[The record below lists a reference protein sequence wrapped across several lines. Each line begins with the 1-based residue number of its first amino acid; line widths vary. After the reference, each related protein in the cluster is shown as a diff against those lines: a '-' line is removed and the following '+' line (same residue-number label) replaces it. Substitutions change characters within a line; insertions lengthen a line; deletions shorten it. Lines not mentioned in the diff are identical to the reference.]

1 MRRDA
6 AINTKSE
13 DICAEPAAKAMTRQ
27 NQKRSQDQDGDAATQ
42 GRQKRHRG
50 DPESPTTNGRGV
62 LGCAYQFMAGIAG
75 TTRTALY
82 RSLMEGAKQKEARMQ
97 AQEFIDTLMTA
108 DFEPIPD
115 SGGMTYLRDILNLE
129 TGRRGPLIVR
139 TMTNDFWDTCIDLV
153 NMPGRNCRVVA
164 VGTPG
169 IGKTASTSILIRK
182 LLKAGHTVVYLIRTA
197 SGMSWFYQFTAK
209 GGEYVAE
216 VFPEAGG
223 WDSVPSLESRYTYY
237 IVDPGDTTD
246 SCYPPP
252 TLNPKFILVTA
263 PNSDH
268 WGGSA
273 LHRCTDIVRGIRR
286 YYPIWT
292 KEELDAAR
300 PIMAPGLSD
309 ALYGQR
315 FLMFGGVPARTFGT
329 MDAAADAL
337 IRQDTALRDL
347 ADRESWCMKTRELH
361 AAMDHFQGGAPKDT
375 LMGISL
381 LPKGKDKFDNPFSI
395 LLSRNIEEKLY
406 AKHPGIPYQFVL
418 LSRSFAPS
426 MPEPL
431 TDAVACVEI
440 IDI

>member
-1 MRRDA
+1 
-6 AINTKSE
+6 
-13 DICAEPAAKAMTRQ
+13 
-27 NQKRSQDQDGDAATQ
+27 
-42 GRQKRHRG
+42 
-50 DPESPTTNGRGV
+50 
-62 LGCAYQFMAGIAG
+62 
-75 TTRTALY
+75 
-82 RSLMEGAKQKEARMQ
+82 MEGARQKEARMQ

-108 DFEPIPD
+108 NFEPIPD
-115 SGGMTYLRDILNLE
+115 SGGMMYLRDILNLE

-153 NMPGRNCRVVA
+153 DTPGMRVRVVA

-169 IGKTASTSILIRK
+169 IGKTACTPILIRK

-197 SGMSWFYQFTAK
+197 SRMNWFYQFVAK
-209 GGEYVAE
+209 GGAYKAE

-223 WDSVPSLESRYTYY
+223 WNSVPSLESHSTYY

-246 SCYPPP
+246 SCYPSFM
-252 TLNPKFILVTA
+252 LSPKFILVTA
-263 PNSDH
+263 PNSNH

-273 LHRCTDIVRGIRR
+273 LIKNTENIAGVRR
-286 YYPIWT
+286 YFPIWT

-309 ALYGQR
+309 ALYERR

-337 IRQDTALRDL
+337 IRQDTALQDL
-347 ADRESWCMKTRELH
+347 TQREAWSIKTREPH
-361 AAMDHFQGGAPKDT
+361 AATDQFQGGAPKDT
-375 LMGISL
+375 LMGITL
-381 LPKGKDKFDNPFSI
+381 LPKGKDKFDDPCSI
-395 LLSRNIEEKLY
+395 LLSRNIEEKFY
-406 AKHPGIPYQFVL
+406 SKHPGIPYVL

-431 TDAVACVEI
+431 TNAVACVKI